1 MKENIK
7 NFRGDPNWITLV
19 GHSTGAASVGLHLLS
34 PRSHSKCYSLV
45 YTNLFSFDCKTSY
58 SVYVDHTL
66 SSSSN
71 QPVLS
76 YVGKA
81 FLLKETTVAF
91 DMVYA
96 HS

>member
-1 MKENIK
+1 LSTGDQYSPGNFGLWDQHRALEFVKENIK

-66 SSSSN
+66 SSS
-71 QPVLS
+71 
-76 YVGKA
+76 
-81 FLLKETTVAF
+81 
-91 DMVYA
+91 
-96 HS
+96 